1 MIQIDSERE
10 AMEKI
15 ETVVFRRSTDE
26 NTVAILKCDRT
37 SDIADAAAFR
47 EALKKA
53 VSDWVDRTTDGRKSY
68 AENGNDFNLGDFAQW
83 DDDPT
88 LLEFMRLHGITGFT
102 IQVFCDTEP
111 APGWDYDDSLV
122 AEERVNG
129 LDGP

>member
-1 MIQIDSERE
+1 MIQTDSERE

-26 NTVAILKCDRT
+26 NTVAILTCNRT
-37 SDIADAAAFR
+37 SDIADAAALR

-53 VSDWVDRTTDGRKSY
+53 VSDWVDRTSDGRDAY
-68 AENGNDFNLGDFAQW
+68 AENGNDFNVGDLAQW

-88 LLEFMRLHGITGFT
+88 LLKFMALHGITGFT

-111 APGWDYDDSLV
+111 APMRAGAVNDGESAISDQLV
-122 AEERVNG
+122 
-129 LDGP
+129 